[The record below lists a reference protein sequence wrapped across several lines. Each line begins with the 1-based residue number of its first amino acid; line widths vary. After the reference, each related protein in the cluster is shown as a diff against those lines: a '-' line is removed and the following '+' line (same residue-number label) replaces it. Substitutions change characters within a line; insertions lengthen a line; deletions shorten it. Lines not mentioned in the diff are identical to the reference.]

1 MNEMFEDLKEGL
13 NDAINDAKSN
23 NKFLKRNTIG
33 FIKPIFLVSL
43 FFLLLILFS
52 FYFINYRK
60 EKLAFS
66 KTNAFEMISELKN
79 ENKVANSLDDMDI
92 YDTLTLM
99 FYDEKIWDRLPLS
112 TNFINKYNKKNQIIK
127 EINE

>member
-1 MNEMFEDLKEGL
+1 MVMNKL
-13 NDAINDAKSN
+13 
-23 NKFLKRNTIG
+23 
-33 FIKPIFLVSL
+33 IKKIVFFFL

-66 KTNAFEMISELKN
+66 KTNAFGMIKELKN